1 MVFFFTAI
9 LSALLMV
16 LDRKSNDLRD
26 AAQKCYQ
33 KAHQH
38 FRIRKSVL
46 RRPWETIPHAE
57 ISHEGIWLYTLEF
70 QKRHPCPEV
79 VRFFFYYSYI
89 NILETTPPSFL
100 YRELKCSPWI
110 SRYLS
115 LSLSHSRVPIM
126 VTGLVSLCQIL
137 IFDLDSNF
145 TLISS
150 PNQGG
155 GRGKNND

>member
-1 MVFFFTAI
+1 MKNKNIMVFFFTAI

-46 RRPWETIPHAE
+46 QRPWETIPHAE
-57 ISHEGIWLYTLEF
+57 IGHEGIWLYTLEF

-79 VRFFFYYSYI
+79 VRFFFI
-89 NILETTPPSFL
+89 TL
-100 YRELKCSPWI
+100 
-110 SRYLS
+110 
-115 LSLSHSRVPIM
+115 
-126 VTGLVSLCQIL
+126 IL
-137 IFDLDSNF
+137 IFLKQLRLVFYTEN
-145 TLISS
+145 
-150 PNQGG
+150 
-155 GRGKNND
+155 